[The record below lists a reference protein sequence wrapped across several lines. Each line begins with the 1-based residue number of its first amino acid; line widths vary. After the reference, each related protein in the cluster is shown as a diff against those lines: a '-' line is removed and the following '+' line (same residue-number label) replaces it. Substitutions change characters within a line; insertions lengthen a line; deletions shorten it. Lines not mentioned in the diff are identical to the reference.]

1 MIDVDARQTL
11 ILAILVLFA
20 GKWLTTKIAF
30 LRENNIPEPIT
41 GGLLAAL
48 MFTLVHLFFDANFEF
63 ALQIR
68 DALLLVFFTTIG
80 LSTRISTLIAGGKNL
95 LILLLAVVA
104 YLFIQNA
111 VGVLVIM
118 AQGIMPIKGL
128 LGGSVSLSGGH
139 GTTIAWAPVFANDY
153 GIGSAMEIGITFAT
167 FGLIIGG
174 ILGGPIARFLIQ
186 RNKLEATSDEAI
198 EVGFKYAEPE
208 EQIGVDQILLSMLT
222 IAIAIG
228 IGIELNLLLGVLGFK
243 LPLFVACL
251 FSGIV
256 LTNSIPYILPK
267 LECPAGTPTLSLVSE
282 LSLGLFLAI
291 SLMSLRLWTIT
302 DFIGPI
308 MLVMLAQ
315 VTAVVLY
322 AVFVV
327 FRIMGSNYEAAV
339 ISSGF
344 TGLSLGA
351 TPTAIANMAAVT
363 KHYGAAPLAF
373 IIIPLIGAFFVDL
386 SNSVVIQ
393 LFLFF
398 IP

>member
-1 MIDVDARQTL
+1 
-11 ILAILVLFA
+11 
-20 GKWLTTKIAF
+20 
-30 LRENNIPEPIT
+30 
-41 GGLLAAL
+41 
-48 MFTLVHLFFDANFEF
+48 
-63 ALQIR
+63 
-68 DALLLVFFTTIG
+68 
-80 LSTRISTLIAGGKNL
+80 LSTRISTLLAGGKSL
-95 LILLLAVVA
+95 FILLLAVVA

-111 VGVLVIM
+111 VGVLAVL
-118 AQGIMPIKGL
+118 AQGITPVKGL

-139 GTTIAWAPVFANDY
+139 GTTIAWAPVFSDDY

-198 EVGFKYAEPE
+198 EVGFKYEQQE
-208 EQIGVDQILLSMLT
+208 EQIGVDHMLMSMLT

-256 LTNSIPYILPK
+256 LTNIIPFILPK

-302 DFIGPI
+302 DFIVPI
-308 MLVMLAQ
+308 MFVMLAQ
-315 VTAVVLY
+315 LTVLVLY
-322 AVFVV
+322 VVFVV

-386 SNSVVIQ
+386 SNSVVIK
-393 LFLFF
+393 LFLTFLS
-398 IP
+398 